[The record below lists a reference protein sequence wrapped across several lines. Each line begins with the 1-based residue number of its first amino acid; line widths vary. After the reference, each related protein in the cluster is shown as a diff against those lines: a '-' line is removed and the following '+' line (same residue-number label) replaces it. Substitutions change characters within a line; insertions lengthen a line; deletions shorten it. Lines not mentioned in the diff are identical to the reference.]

1 MTRPRSW
8 KNRGGTAGFSLSELL
23 VGVSVL
29 GVLATVALPTAWTLL
44 PAATARGGAREIQGV
59 LNQARMLAIQTRQNV
74 CVRPVT
80 GGFRLLQGTCAG
92 AAWIGQ
98 GTNGSGVV
106 ALSNDVALS
115 GASPVFTPFGT
126 ASTSGA
132 LTVYQAGGRALTVT
146 VQPSGQVTIP

>member
-1 MTRPRSW
+1 M
-8 KNRGGTAGFSLSELL
+8 
-23 VGVSVL
+23 SVL
-29 GVLATVALPTAWTLL
+29 GALATVALPTAWTLL
-44 PAATARGGAREIQGV
+44 PAATTRGGAREIQDV
-59 LNQARMLAIQTRQNV
+59 LNQARMLAIQTRQKI
-74 CVRPVT
+74 CVQPVA
-80 GGFRLLQGTCAG
+80 GGFQLLQGTCAG

-98 GTNGSGVV
+98 GTNASGVV

-132 LTVYQAGGRALTVT
+132 LTVYQAGGSSLTVT

>member
-1 MTRPRSW
+1 MTPAKKRKSRS
-8 KNRGGTAGFSLSELL
+8 GSAGFSLSELL

-29 GVLATVALPTAWTLL
+29 GALATVALPTAWTLL

-59 LNQARMLAIQTRQNV
+59 LNQARMLAIQTRQNI
-74 CVRPVT
+74 CVQPVT
-80 GGFRLLQGTCAG
+80 GGFQLLQGTCAG
-92 AAWIGQ
+92 AAWLGQ
-98 GTNGSGVV
+98 GANDAGVV
-106 ALSNDVALS
+106 TLSNDVVLS

-132 LTVYQAGGRALTVT
+132 LTVYHASGSSLTVT